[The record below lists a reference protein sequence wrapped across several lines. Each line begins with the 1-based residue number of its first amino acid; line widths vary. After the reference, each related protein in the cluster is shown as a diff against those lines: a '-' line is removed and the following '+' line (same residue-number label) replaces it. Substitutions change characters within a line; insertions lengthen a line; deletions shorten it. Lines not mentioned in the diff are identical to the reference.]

1 MAKLKIAQVNSITAT
16 ELHDL
21 HVSPTLVGGYNV
33 GGTGGNTSIT
43 GSQIQPT
50 VKIGASS
57 ATTGSILAQKG
68 IHRFRV
74 YDGTDVGRCV
84 LSNLP
89 SANLTADTMSIQ
101 VNTNYL
107 TGVEANAMVVS
118 GASTSAYVTWSTSV
132 GPGTPAV
139 GQFITGLS
147 NIVSNVTITA
157 VNTTTNVT
165 VGYASQVFTN
175 VAASSCNISVFA
187 ERINN
192 KFVHGFNGVRY
203 RYHLEQPDANFV
215 RVPFA

>member
-1 MAKLKIAQVNSITAT
+1 MAKLKIAHLDADNN
-16 ELHDL
+16 LHDL
-21 HVSPTLVGGYNV
+21 KVSPTLVNGFNV
-33 GGTGGNTSIT
+33 GGTGGLTSIT
-43 GSQIQPT
+43 GPQIEPT
-50 VKIGASS
+50 VKIGAAS
-57 ATTGSILAQKG
+57 AAAGSILAQKG

-74 YDGTDVGRCV
+74 TDGTNTGRCT

-107 TGVEANAMVVS
+107 TDVTANAMVVS
-118 GASTSAYVTWSTSV
+118 GASTEAYVTWTTSV

-147 NIVSNVTITA
+147 NILSNATISA
-157 VNTTTNVT
+157 INTTTNVT
-165 VGYASQVFTN
+165 VSYDSQVFTN

-192 KFVHGFNGVRY
+192 KFVHGFNGIRY
-203 RYHLEQPDANFV
+203 RYHLAQPDADFV